1 MAALLLRNATE
12 RLPVT
17 TLLAFAFVITL
28 LVFVHELGH
37 FLAARWYGV
46 PVEVFS
52 IGFGPRVWRI
62 RRSGVMY
69 QICAIPFGGYV
80 KMAGT
85 APRGET
91 TSNGFDSKTR
101 WQRFV
106 ILLAGPVMNIAFALA
121 LAIFGL
127 WAGIEVPSESG
138 QTLIYRA
145 GPIDAILLGGQ
156 AIAST
161 SGQIL
166 LTIAGLVTGEISLSH
181 LIGPVGLAQIAGES
195 SQLGWRALL
204 ASTAFISLNL
214 GLCNL
219 LPIPIL
225 DGGHM
230 LMLLVEG
237 VTRRTLSL
245 GVRKAMLGAGAAV
258 MLLLLITTLYND
270 LGRIGLLTQ

>member
-1 MAALLLRNATE
+1 MATLLLGTQPE
-12 RLPVT
+12 RPAVT
-17 TLLAFAFVITL
+17 TLFAFAFVITL

-52 IGFGPRVWRI
+52 IGFGRRVWSV
-62 RRSGVMY
+62 RRAGVIY
-69 QICAIPFGGYV
+69 QVCAIPFGGYV

-85 APRGET
+85 GSPGEPT
-91 TSNGFDSKTR
+91 ANGFDSKSR

-106 ILLAGPVMNIAFALA
+106 ILLAGPAMNILFALV
-121 LAIFGL
+121 LAIVGL
-127 WAGIEVPSESG
+127 WVGIEVPTDDG
-138 QTLIYRA
+138 KMVIYQA
-145 GPIDAILLGGQ
+145 APVEGVLLGGR
-156 AIAST
+156 AIAGT
-161 SGQIL
+161 SAEIL
-166 LTIAGLVTGEISLSH
+166 STIAGLVTGDISPSH

-195 SQLGWRALL
+195 SALGWRALL
-204 ASTAFISLNL
+204 AAMAFISLNL

-237 VTRRTLSL
+237 VTRRTLSF

-258 MLLLLITTLYND
+258 MLLLLMTTLYND
-270 LGRIGLLTQ
+270 LGRLGLLTL